1 MKCFLAIGF
10 IAILL
15 VACTP
20 IEKSTL
26 SLRDAIPDNAA
37 LVLKVNNLAALKRE
51 LKNNDF
57 AQVLLSKENKQ
68 GLFHGLQALEDLDT
82 EAEGILVIT
91 SALQDSL
98 NFFYITNAQ
107 DFKISRDS
115 ISALSHSSIS
125 VQSVSMDA
133 YHRDGSKFYSAPI
146 ANLQLVSSD
155 STLLASAIANIPEHK
170 PNKDLEALFKTT
182 VVGKLA
188 TLFINSKKADS
199 LNSNRLDEKE
209 SSQWSDM
216 ATWFAMDLS
225 APQNLLQWSGVGIVQ
240 DSSETFLSLFSN
252 TQAVV
257 NSLATLTPVD
267 ADGLLSISFSDYA
280 VFAGNQKKQYPNTTP
295 NDALFQTVEEVG
307 IAYMGTNRAVLLK
320 TYGATVLSEFLAD
333 ERTAVYEYQ
342 GKEVGVVDK
351 LPLLENAFPGIVKN
365 FKITHYVIL
374 ENAFVFA
381 ESKSVL
387 EMMLRNINS
396 KSTFET
402 SSVYNSAKT
411 ELAEASSLLFVANNK
426 KFESVVRENL
436 PKSLIEMYNKAQ
448 FPDHVIA
455 FQVVAD
461 RSFYHLNSFVKRKQA
476 QRKRDAV
483 SPLFTIQ
490 LDAPLATV
498 PQFVTDH
505 RNNKKEIVVQD
516 TENNLYLISTTGKI
530 LWKKPLEGRVQGRI
544 QQIDLYKN
552 GRLQLAFTT
561 NNQFLVLD
569 RNGKEVAPFN
579 KSFSGAALN
588 PLAVF
593 DYENN
598 RNYRFVVTQGTDI
611 QMLNG
616 KGQSVKGFK
625 YTKAESAVLYPPK
638 HFRIGSMDYLVFQL
652 EDGTLKILNRVG
664 NTRIKVAEKIQFS
677 ENEVYLNNNRFIV
690 TDKTGT
696 LFAVDTKGKITK
708 TRFNLNEDHGMEATS
723 KTLSLMNDNELSIKG
738 NKASLDLGV
747 YTKPRIFYIYD
758 KIYVSVTDIQ
768 TQRAYVFDSNA
779 ILLPNF
785 PVYSNSAIDLTDMDN
800 DRNIEIVGKF
810 EENSIIVYSM
820 N

>member
-26 SLRDAIPDNAA
+26 SLRDAIPENAA

-57 AQVLLSKENKQ
+57 AQPLLSNENKQ
-68 GLFHGLQALEDLDT
+68 GLFHGLKGLEDLDT
-82 EAEGILVIT
+82 EAEGILVIV

-98 NFFYITNAQ
+98 NYLFITTAQ

-133 YHRDGSKFYSAPI
+133 YHKDGSSFYTAPI
-146 ANLQLVSSD
+146 ANLQLVSPD
-155 STLLASAIANIPEHK
+155 STLLASTITGIPENK

-182 VVGKLA
+182 VAGKSA
-188 TLFINSKKADS
+188 TLFINSKKTDS

-225 APQNLLQWSGVGIVQ
+225 VPQNLLQWSGVGIVQ

-257 NSLATLTPVD
+257 NSLATLTPED
-267 ADGLLSISFSDYA
+267 ADGLLSVSFSDYT
-280 VFAGNQKKQYPNTTP
+280 VFAANQKKQYPNTAP

-307 IAYMGTNRAVLLK
+307 IAYMGTNRAMLLK
-320 TYGATVLSEFLAD
+320 TYGATALSEFLVGK
-333 ERTAVYEYQ
+333 RTAVYEYQ
-342 GKEVGVVDK
+342 GKEVGEVDK

-381 ESKSVL
+381 ESKSIL

-396 KSTFET
+396 RSTFEN
-402 SSVYNSAKT
+402 SAVYNSAKT

-426 KFESVVRENL
+426 KFESVARENL
-436 PKSLIEMYNKAQ
+436 PKSLIEVYDKAQ

-461 RSFYHLNSFVKRKQA
+461 RSFYHLNSFVKRKQI
-476 QRKRDAV
+476 QRNRDAV
-483 SPLFTIQ
+483 SPLFTVQ

-516 TENNLYLISTTGKI
+516 TENNLYLISTAGKI
-530 LWKKPLEGRVQGRI
+530 LWKKSLKGRIQGRI

-598 RNYRFVVTQGTDI
+598 RNYRFVVTQGKDI
-611 QMLNG
+611 QMFNG

-625 YTKAESAVLYPPK
+625 YTKAESAVLYTPK
-638 HFRIGSMDYLVFQL
+638 HFRIGSKDYLVFQL
-652 EDGTLKILNRVG
+652 EDGTLKIVNRVG

-677 ENEVYLNNNRFIV
+677 DNEVYLNNNRFIV

-723 KTLSLMNDNELSIKG
+723 KTLSIMNDNELSIKG

-758 KIYVSVTDIQ
+758 KIYVS
-768 TQRAYVFDSNA
+768 
-779 ILLPNF
+779 
-785 PVYSNSAIDLTDMDN
+785 
-800 DRNIEIVGKF
+800 
-810 EENSIIVYSM
+810 
-820 N
+820 